1 MLKDEA
7 LVLAPTDRVVCLG
20 CLRPLPEKPQPCP
33 ACAWPLCSLACSS
46 SPSARHHR
54 SECGVLKEAGLR
66 PVDSPHIY
74 FVLSVM
80 RVLLIKK
87 EDSVAWSKVERMMDN
102 WEMFSRD
109 LKLVKGMR
117 RVTEFLRT
125 EAKLAWVE
133 EDEVR
138 HCFGVLKTNAM
149 ETVGGGA
156 QALYPVASVMSHSC
170 VANLEMLNRAGQT
183 ITFRAKR
190 KISCGEELTIR

>member
-1 MLKDEA
+1 M
-7 LVLAPTDRVVCLG
+7 
-20 CLRPLPEKPQPCP
+20 
-33 ACAWPLCSLACSS
+33 
-46 SPSARHHR
+46 
-54 SECGVLKEAGLR
+54 LKEAGLK
-66 PVDSPHIY
+66 PVDSPHLY
-74 FVLSVM
+74 FVLGVM
-80 RVLLIKK
+80 RLLLVKK
-87 EDSVAWSKVERMMDN
+87 EDSVAWGKVERMMDN

-133 EDEVR
+133 EEDVR

-149 ETVGGGA
+149 ETAGGGG

-170 VANLEMLNRAGQT
+170 LANMEMLNQAGQT

-190 KISCGEELTIR
+190 KIKCGEELTIR